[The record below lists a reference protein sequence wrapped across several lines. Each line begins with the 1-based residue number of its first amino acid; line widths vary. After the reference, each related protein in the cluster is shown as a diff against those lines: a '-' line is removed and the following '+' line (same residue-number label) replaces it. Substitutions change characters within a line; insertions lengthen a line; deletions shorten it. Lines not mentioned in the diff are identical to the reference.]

1 LVLVGEGALRARCQ
15 ALLEQAGVADR
26 AWLPGERSDVPALMR
41 GLHLYVLPSRAE
53 GISNTILEAMASG
66 LPVVATQVGGSAEL
80 VEHGHTGYLV
90 PPGHPPALT
99 EAILQLIES
108 PDVTRGL
115 GLAGR
120 ERTLRLF
127 SLNGMVQAYDSLYRG
142 LLQQPLTH

>member
-1 LVLVGEGALRARCQ
+1 L
-15 ALLEQAGVADR
+15 
-26 AWLPGERSDVPALMR
+26 AWLPGERRDVPALMQ
-41 GLHLYVLPSRAE
+41 GFDAFVLPSWAE

-90 PPGHPPALT
+90 PPGHPPALKDV
-99 EAILQLIES
+99 IRRLIES

-120 ERTLRLF
+120 DRTLRLF